1 MINATSVI
9 LQDAWRQCE
18 RHLHFLRYAMQS
30 LKSVLP
36 FTTDFLINMDDERV
50 QDWDQFILRYTKLQ
64 DTIGARLFPAVLAFL
79 EEPFEDRPML
89 DKLHRLEKLG
99 YLESMEQWHT
109 LRSVRNSFAHDYP
122 QDDALKVAYLNQAI
136 ESVPI
141 FENILARVRPLVTSP
156 VAQQNLP
163 VFLK

>member
-1 MINATSVI
+1 MNATVVI
-9 LQDAWRQCE
+9 LQDAWRRCE

-30 LKSVLP
+30 LQPVLP

-50 QDWDQFILRYTKLQ
+50 K
-64 DTIGARLFPAVLAFL
+64 
-79 EEPFEDRPML
+79 EPFEDRPLL
-89 DKLHRLEKLG
+89 DKLHLLKKLG
-99 YLESMEQWHT
+99 YLESMDQWHT

-141 FENILARVRPLVTSP
+141 FENILARVRPLV
-156 VAQQNLP
+156 LG
-163 VFLK
+163 

>member
-1 MINATSVI
+1 MNATVVI

-30 LKSVLP
+30 LQPVLP

-50 QDWDQFILRYTKLQ
+50 K
-64 DTIGARLFPAVLAFL
+64 
-79 EEPFEDRPML
+79 EPFEDRPLL
-89 DKLHRLEKLG
+89 DKLHLLKKLG
-99 YLESMEQWHT
+99 YLESMDQWHT

-141 FENILARVRPLVTSP
+141 FENILARVRPLV
-156 VAQQNLP
+156 LG
-163 VFLK
+163 